1 MQRVYEYSEP
11 TIQIEF
17 EGILNQNINSL
28 SAQGF
33 VIYSKLKIY

>member
-11 TIQIEF
+11 AIQMEF
-17 EGILNQNINSL
+17 EEILNQNINSL

-33 VIYSKLKIY
+33 YLFKF